1 MIAIVISACLVGDP
15 HVCKDYRIP
24 LAIEVDANH
33 CMTDAQPHF
42 ATWAEQPPGL
52 ADHALALHH
61 RRRRGPLRST
71 DSLREPKETAMRRG
85 LIRARRSRPHC
96 CSPLPAR
103 STRRT

>member
-42 ATWAEQPPGL
+42 ATWVESHPGWRIVRWRCTT
-52 ADHALALHH
+52 ADVQDL
-61 RRRRGPLRST
+61 
-71 DSLREPKETAMRRG
+71 
-85 LIRARRSRPHC
+85 
-96 CSPLPAR
+96 
-103 STRRT
+103 